1 MGIDEKTIKK
11 IAKLARIRIS
21 DDDIVSLQ
29 NDLNRIVGFV
39 DKMSEISIEKVE
51 EFRFGETSLSEMRVD
66 EETVENNA
74 EQILS
79 NTKNKKEDFF
89 VVPKIVE

>member
-11 IAKLARIRIS
+11 IAQLARIRIGEN
-21 DDDIVSLQ
+21 DINELQ

-39 DKMSEISIEKVE
+39 DKMSEVNIEKVE
-51 EFRFGETSLSEMRVD
+51 EFRFGETSLSEMRID
-66 EETVENNA
+66 EAVEENNS

>member
-21 DDDIVSLQ
+21 DDDVASLQ

-51 EFRFGETSLSEMRVD
+51 EFSFGETSLSEMRID
-66 EETVENNA
+66 QETEENNA

>member
-11 IAKLARIRIS
+11 IAQLARIRIG
-21 DDDIVSLQ
+21 DDDINELQ

-39 DKMSEISIEKVE
+39 DKMSEVNIEKVE
-51 EFRFGETSLSEMRVD
+51 EFRFGETSLSEMRID
-66 EETVENNA
+66 EAVEENNS
-74 EQILS
+74 EKILS

>member
-1 MGIDEKTIKK
+1 MAIDEKTIKK
-11 IAKLARIRIS
+11 IAQLARIRIG
-21 DDDIVSLQ
+21 DNDINELQ

-39 DKMSEISIEKVE
+39 DKMSEVNIEKVE
-51 EFRFGETSLSEMRVD
+51 EFRFGETSLSEMRID
-66 EETVENNA
+66 EAVEENNS

>member
-21 DDDIVSLQ
+21 DDDVASLQ

-51 EFRFGETSLSEMRVD
+51 EFRFGETSLSEMRID
-66 EETVENNA
+66 EETEENNA

>member
-11 IAKLARIRIS
+11 IAQLARIRIG
-21 DDDIVSLQ
+21 DNDIKELK

-39 DKMSEISIEKVE
+39 DKMSEVNIEKVE
-51 EFRFGETSLSEMRVD
+51 EFRFGETSLSEMRIDKAV
-66 EETVENNA
+66 EENNS

>member
-11 IAKLARIRIS
+11 IAQLARIRIG
-21 DDDIVSLQ
+21 DNDINELQ
-29 NDLNRIVGFV
+29 NDLNRIVSFV
-39 DKMSEISIEKVE
+39 DKMSEVNIEKVE
-51 EFRFGETSLSEMRVD
+51 EFRFGETSLSEMRID
-66 EETVENNA
+66 EAVEENNSQ
-74 EQILS
+74 QILS

>member
-21 DDDIVSLQ
+21 DDDVTSLQ

-66 EETVENNA
+66 EETEENNA

>member
-21 DDDIVSLQ
+21 DDDIASLQ

-51 EFRFGETSLSEMRVD
+51 EFRFGETSLSEMRID
-66 EETVENNA
+66 EEREENNA

>member
-11 IAKLARIRIS
+11 IAQLARIRIG
-21 DDDIVSLQ
+21 DDDINELQ

-39 DKMSEISIEKVE
+39 DKMSEVNIEKVE
-51 EFRFGETSLSEMRVD
+51 EFRFGETKLSEMRVD
-66 EETVENNA
+66 EAVEQSNSD
-74 EQILS
+74 QILS

>member
-21 DDDIVSLQ
+21 DDDVASLQ

>member
-11 IAKLARIRIS
+11 IAQLARIRIC
-21 DDDIVSLQ
+21 DDDINELQ
-29 NDLNRIVGFV
+29 VDLNRIVGFV
-39 DKMSEISIEKVE
+39 DKMSEVNIEKVK

-66 EETVENNA
+66 KAVEGNNS

>member
-1 MGIDEKTIKK
+1 MGIDENTIKK
-11 IAKLARIRIS
+11 IAQLARIRIG
-21 DDDIVSLQ
+21 DNDIKELK

-39 DKMSEISIEKVE
+39 DKMSEVNIEKVE
-51 EFRFGETSLSEMRVD
+51 EFRFGETSLSEMRIDKAV
-66 EETVENNA
+66 EENNS

>member
-21 DDDIVSLQ
+21 DDDTASLQ

-51 EFRFGETSLSEMRVD
+51 EFRFGETSLSEMRLD
-66 EETVENNA
+66 EETEENNA
-74 EQILS
+74 EQILL

>member
-21 DDDIVSLQ
+21 NDDIASLQ

-39 DKMSEISIEKVE
+39 DKMSEINIEKVE
-51 EFRFGETSLSEMRVD
+51 EFRFGESSLSEMRVD
-66 EETVENNA
+66 EETGENNA

>member
-21 DDDIVSLQ
+21 DDDIASLE

-51 EFRFGETSLSEMRVD
+51 EFRFGETSLSEMRID
-66 EETVENNA
+66 EETKENNA

>member
-21 DDDIVSLQ
+21 DDDVAILQ

-51 EFRFGETSLSEMRVD
+51 EFRFGETSLSEMRFD
-66 EETVENNA
+66 EETEENNA

>member
-11 IAKLARIRIS
+11 IAQLARIRIG
-21 DDDIVSLQ
+21 DDDINELQ

-39 DKMSEISIEKVE
+39 DKMSEVNIEKVE
-51 EFRFGETSLSEMRVD
+51 EFRFGETSLAEMRVD
-66 EETVENNA
+66 EVVEENNS

>member
-11 IAKLARIRIS
+11 IAQLARIRIG
-21 DDDIVSLQ
+21 DNDINELQ

-39 DKMSEISIEKVE
+39 DKMSEVNIEKVE
-51 EFRFGETSLSEMRVD
+51 EFRFGETSLSEMRID
-66 EETVENNA
+66 EAVEENNS
-74 EQILS
+74 EQILG

>member
-11 IAKLARIRIS
+11 IAQLARIRIG
-21 DDDIVSLQ
+21 DDDINELQ
-29 NDLNRIVGFV
+29 TDLNRIVGFV
-39 DKMSEISIEKVE
+39 DKMSEVNIDNVE
-51 EFRFGETSLSEMRVD
+51 EFRFGETALSEMRVD
-66 EETVENNA
+66 KAVEENNS

>member
-11 IAKLARIRIS
+11 IAQLARIRIG
-21 DDDIVSLQ
+21 DDDINELQ

-39 DKMSEISIEKVE
+39 DKMSEVNIEKVE
-51 EFRFGETSLSEMRVD
+51 EFRFGETSLSEMRID
-66 EETVENNA
+66 EAVEENNS

>member
-1 MGIDEKTIKK
+1 MRIDEKTIKK
-11 IAKLARIRIS
+11 IAQLARIRIG
-21 DDDIVSLQ
+21 DDDINELQ

-39 DKMSEISIEKVE
+39 DKMSEVNIEKAE

-66 EETVENNA
+66 EAAEENNS

-79 NTKNKKEDFF
+79 NTNNKKEDFF

>member
-11 IAKLARIRIS
+11 IAQLARIRIS
-21 DDDIVSLQ
+21 DNDINELQ

-39 DKMSEISIEKVE
+39 DKMSEVNIEKVE
-51 EFRFGETSLSEMRVD
+51 EFRFGETSLSEMRID
-66 EETVENNA
+66 EAVEENNS

>member
-21 DDDIVSLQ
+21 DDDIASLQ

-51 EFRFGETSLSEMRVD
+51 EFRFSETSLSEMRID
-66 EETVENNA
+66 EETKENNA

>member
-21 DDDIVSLQ
+21 DDDIASLE

-51 EFRFGETSLSEMRVD
+51 EFRFGETSLSEMRID

>member
-21 DDDIVSLQ
+21 DDDIASLE

-51 EFRFGETSLSEMRVD
+51 EFSFGETSLSEMRID
-66 EETVENNA
+66 QETEENNA

>member
-11 IAKLARIRIS
+11 IAQLARIRIG
-21 DDDIVSLQ
+21 DNDINELQ

-39 DKMSEISIEKVE
+39 DKMSEVNIEKVE
-51 EFRFGETSLSEMRVD
+51 EFRFGETSLSEMRID
-66 EETVENNA
+66 EVVEESNS

>member
-51 EFRFGETSLSEMRVD
+51 EFRFGETSLSEMRID
-66 EETVENNA
+66 EETEENNA

-79 NTKNKKEDFF
+79 NTKNKKAGFF

>member
-11 IAKLARIRIS
+11 IAQLARIRIG
-21 DDDIVSLQ
+21 DNDINELQ

-39 DKMSEISIEKVE
+39 DKMSGVNIEKVE

-66 EETVENNA
+66 EVVEESNS

>member
-11 IAKLARIRIS
+11 IAQLARIKIG
-21 DDDIVSLQ
+21 DNDINELQ
-29 NDLNRIVGFV
+29 TDLNRIVGFV
-39 DKMSEISIEKVE
+39 DKMSEVNIDKVE
-51 EFRFGETSLSEMRVD
+51 EFRFGETVLSEMRVD
-66 EETVENNA
+66 EAVEENNS

>member
-11 IAKLARIRIS
+11 IAQLARIRIG
-21 DDDIVSLQ
+21 DNDINELQ

-39 DKMSEISIEKVE
+39 DKMSEVNIEKVE
-51 EFRFGETSLSEMRVD
+51 EFRFGETSLSEMRID
-66 EETVENNA
+66 ESVEVNNS

>member
-11 IAKLARIRIS
+11 IAQLARIKIG
-21 DDDIVSLQ
+21 DDDINELQ
-29 NDLNRIVGFV
+29 NDLTRIVGFV
-39 DKMSEISIEKVE
+39 DKMSEVNIEKVE

-66 EETVENNA
+66 EVVEESNS

>member
-11 IAKLARIRIS
+11 IAKLARLRIS
-21 DDDIVSLQ
+21 DEDVAILQ
-29 NDLNRIVGFV
+29 YDLDRIVGLV

-51 EFRFGETSLSEMRVD
+51 EFRFGETSLSEMRLD
-66 EETVENNA
+66 EETEENNA
-74 EQILS
+74 EKILL

>member
-11 IAKLARIRIS
+11 IAQLARIRIG
-21 DDDIVSLQ
+21 DNDINELQ

-39 DKMSEISIEKVE
+39 DKMSEVNIEKVE
-51 EFRFGETSLSEMRVD
+51 EFRFGETSLSEMRID
-66 EETVENNA
+66 EAVEENNS

>member
-11 IAKLARIRIS
+11 IAQLARIRIG
-21 DDDIVSLQ
+21 DNDIKELK

-39 DKMSEISIEKVE
+39 DKMSGVNIEKVE

-66 EETVENNA
+66 EVVEESNS

>member
-51 EFRFGETSLSEMRVD
+51 EFRFGETSLSEMRID
-66 EETVENNA
+66 QETEENNA

>member
-21 DDDIVSLQ
+21 DDDVASLQ

-51 EFRFGETSLSEMRVD
+51 EFNFGETSLSEMRVD
-66 EETVENNA
+66 EETEANNA

>member
-1 MGIDEKTIKK
+1 MGIDEKSIKK

-21 DDDIVSLQ
+21 DDDVASLQ

-51 EFRFGETSLSEMRVD
+51 EFRFSETSLSEMRID
-66 EETVENNA
+66 EETKENNA

>member
-11 IAKLARIRIS
+11 IAQLARIRIG
-21 DDDIVSLQ
+21 DNDIKELK

-39 DKMSEISIEKVE
+39 DKMSGVNIEKVE
-51 EFRFGETSLSEMRVD
+51 EFRFGETSLSEMRID
-66 EETVENNA
+66 EVVEESNS